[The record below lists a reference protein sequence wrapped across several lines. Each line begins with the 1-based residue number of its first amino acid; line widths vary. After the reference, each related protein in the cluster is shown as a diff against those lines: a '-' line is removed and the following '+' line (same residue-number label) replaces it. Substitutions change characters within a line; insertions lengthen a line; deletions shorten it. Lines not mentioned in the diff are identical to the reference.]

1 MSHRVVSGLK
11 WAKALDGRPR
21 GIPIGRARG
30 AKRHGVKY
38 ERDFAKAVGPSAW
51 HGKWFE
57 FVDSNGHGH
66 CQPDFLM
73 RVGDSIV
80 ILECKYS
87 YVAEARSQLTRLYK
101 PVVEAAFGAKAVGI
115 TVCKNLTS
123 QMPNTKVTSDLGEA
137 VRLALTRDSREIVL
151 HWLAG
156 PAFVAR
162 STRHVEREDGYSL
175 ASL

>member
-1 MSHRVVSGLK
+1 MKRKITGLK
-11 WAKALDGRPR
+11 WAR
-21 GIPIGRARG
+21 GLEAKPASIPVGRARG

-38 ERDFAKAVGPSAW
+38 ERDFAKTLGAGAW

-57 FVDSNGHGH
+57 FCDQNGKGF

-80 ILECKYS
+80 VLETKYS
-87 YVAEARSQLTRLYK
+87 YVVDARVHFIQLYK

-115 TVCKNLTS
+115 TVVKNLVPGMVNCRITA
-123 QMPNTKVTSDLGEA
+123 DLAEA
-137 VRLALTRDSREIVL
+137 IRWALTRDGREIVL

-156 PAFVAR
+156 PAFIGAR
-162 STRHVEREDGYSL
+162 PGHVELGAEAAL